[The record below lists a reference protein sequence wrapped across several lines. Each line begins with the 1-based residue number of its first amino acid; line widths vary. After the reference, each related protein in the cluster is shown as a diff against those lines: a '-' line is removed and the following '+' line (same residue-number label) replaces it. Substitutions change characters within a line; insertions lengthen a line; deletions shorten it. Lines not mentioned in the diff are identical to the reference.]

1 MVMWVS
7 SFMVRHAFL
16 GSVKE
21 ENFGA
26 GKSGCGL
33 NSGVFLGPYHMARF
47 WMKLL
52 KQTSGVNNT
61 KSDRRRDSASLVSY
75 LVIIQIYWSSSK
87 D

>member
-1 MVMWVS
+1 MSRFEKELSWCVCVLFFVEKNF

-52 KQTSGVNNT
+52 KQTSE
-61 KSDRRRDSASLVSY
+61 
-75 LVIIQIYWSSSK
+75 
-87 D
+87 

>member
-1 MVMWVS
+1 
-7 SFMVRHAFL
+7 MVRHAFL

-61 KSDRRRDSASLVSY
+61 NQTQGETLPLLSHTCYNSNL
-75 LVIIQIYWSSSK
+75 LEL
-87 D
+87 